1 MKEAIRILLV
11 DDQELVRHGLRHM
24 LEQEK
29 DMEVVGDCAS
39 AEEALSRMTRL
50 CPDIVLMDTQ
60 MPGMSGIE
68 ATHHLKRS
76 GMDYDGEIIILAD
89 STHYQVD
96 ALQAGAAGYLTKKD
110 LKHTELNQYIREIYW
125 SKQLLENSESLL
137 EEAVELV
144 IPPSAN
150 AGRLLRFTCQL
161 EERLYDNYAS
171 IMHLVGSWDR
181 GTVIT
186 ILLKP
191 DRLSSLQDKLGN
203 MPDVEKVVDE
213 PLASDASFSFPRKFG
228 ELPGPGINPSKR
240 FRVTLK
246 ETIASI

>member
-24 LEQEK
+24 LEQEE
-29 DMEVVGDCAS
+29 DIEVVGDCAS
-39 AEEALSRMTRL
+39 AEEALSRMEML
-50 CPDIVLMDTQ
+50 SPDIVLMDTQ

-76 GMDYDGEIIILAD
+76 GMDYDGEVIILAD
-89 STHYQVD
+89 STHYQAK

-110 LKHTELNQYIREIYW
+110 LKCAKLNQYIREIYW
-125 SKQLLENSESLL
+125 SKQLLDDSESSV
-137 EEAVELV
+137 EESVEMV
-144 IPPSAN
+144 IPPPAN
-150 AGRLLRFTCQL
+150 AAQLLRFTCQL
-161 EERLYDNYAS
+161 EERLHDNYAS

-191 DRLSSLQDKLGN
+191 GRLSSLQDKLGN
-203 MPDVEKVVDE
+203 MPEVEKVVDE
-213 PLASDASFSFPRKFG
+213 PLASDASFSFPKIFR

-246 ETIASI
+246 ETTASI